1 MQTPT
6 HLLIAAAAFCRPK
19 QIQINAAALAGG
31 LAPDA
36 FLIGL
41 WAWSKLNG
49 VPERTLWGELYWSPP
64 VQLGQA
70 ISNSLPLFAF
80 VLIISLLV
88 RRRAVAV
95 LAGAG
100 LLHLAADFPVHGSDA
115 HVHFWPFSN
124 WRFHSPVSY
133 WEPDRYGVVVGGL
146 EGLLAIGLII
156 LLWRRFAARWIRAV
170 LITALAAYVIVPAYF
185 ILTLS

>member
-6 HLLIAAAAFCRPK
+6 HLLVAAAAFCQPGRAK
-19 QIQINAAALAGG
+19 QNIAALTGG

-41 WAWSKLNG
+41 WGWSKFNG
-49 VPERTLWGELYWSPP
+49 VSERALWSELYWSAP
-64 VQLGQA
+64 VQLAQA
-70 ISNSLPLFAF
+70 VSNSFPLFA
-80 VLIISLLV
+80 LILAIALAA
-88 RRRAVAV
+88 RARA
-95 LAGAG
+95 LAIFAGAG
-100 LLHLAADFPVHGSDA
+100 LLHLASDFPVHGSDA
-115 HVHFWPFSN
+115 HIHFWPFSD

-133 WEPDRYGVVVGGL
+133 WEPDRYGVIAGGL

-156 LLWRRFAARWIRAV
+156 LLWRRFPARLIRAV
-170 LITALAAYVIVPAYF
+170 LITASAAYIIVPAYF